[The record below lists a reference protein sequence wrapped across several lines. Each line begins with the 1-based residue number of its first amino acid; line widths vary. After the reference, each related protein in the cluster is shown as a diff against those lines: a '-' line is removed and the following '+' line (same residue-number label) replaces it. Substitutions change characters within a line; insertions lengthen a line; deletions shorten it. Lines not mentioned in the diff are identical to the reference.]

1 MLPET
6 LVTLIWT
13 FEKSWFCPSTD
24 VPSASSTPSTKV
36 TFAARN
42 AFSFIGPPARGALYH
57 PGTPTPAAQ
66 VLYFDSA
73 SARPFRY
80 LQATDRLIPRNSQT
94 AFGTVLVELLFE
106 CMARQAPENR
116 NEKSIAGQFCDRN
129 RHHDFATSWF
139 QTLCLS
145 RCRGHLPQPRCR
157 SHP

>member
-24 VPSASSTPSTKV
+24 VPSASSTARTKV
-36 TFAARN
+36 TVAARN
-42 AFSFIGPPARGALYH
+42 AFLFIGPPARGALYH
-57 PGTPTPAAQ
+57 PGTPTRAAQ
-66 VLYFDSA
+66 VLYLTRHRSGV
-73 SARPFRY
+73 RY

-106 CMARQAPENR
+106 FMARQAPENR